1 MQYALICYD
10 LQLILAPRGSVAL
23 HLTVVKLTC
32 NENGVQHTPLGRLPH
47 TARRTI
53 MDPTTTFC
61 PNQHCPA
68 RGQTGQGNI
77 GIHSQKAQ
85 RFICHACH
93 TTFSAR
99 KGTVF
104 YRLRTSVDTVVIVVT
119 LLAHGCP
126 VQAIVAAFGFDERT
140 VAAWWARS
148 GRQGQAVQEYLVEQ
162 PRDLGQVQA
171 DEIRVKKQGGI
182 VWMALAMMV
191 KTRLW
196 LGGEVSERRDL
207 PLIRRLIERVR
218 RCAACR
224 PLLVCTD
231 GLVSYIR
238 AIRETFRDPIHT
250 GKGGRPRLRP
260 WRHVFIAQVV
270 KPYERR
276 RVVATARRILD
287 GTPARVETLR
297 HRSQGDGVINTADI
311 ERLNATCR
319 ERLAPLARRC
329 RALAR
334 HTLTLEH
341 GMCLVGTVYNFC
353 TYHASL
359 HLAAH
364 ATGMAATNRT
374 PAMAAGITDH
384 CWTVRELLAFHV
396 PPPRWTPP

>member
-1 MQYALICYD
+1 
-10 LQLILAPRGSVAL
+10 
-23 HLTVVKLTC
+23 
-32 NENGVQHTPLGRLPH
+32 
-47 TARRTI
+47 
-53 MDPTTTFC
+53 MDPTTVFC
-61 PNQHCPA
+61 PNEHCHA

-77 GIHSQKAQ
+77 GLHSQKEQ

-93 TTFSAR
+93 KTFSPR

-104 YRLRTSVDTVVIVVT
+104 YRLRTSAETVGLVVT

-148 GRQGQAVQEYLVEQ
+148 GRQGQTVQAYLVEQ

-171 DEIRVKKQGGI
+171 DELRVKKQGGI

-196 LGGEVSERRDL
+196 LGGEVSEQRDL
-207 PLIRRLIERVR
+207 PLMRRLLARGR

-231 GLVSYIR
+231 GVVSYIR
-238 AIRETFRDPIHT
+238 AIRETFRDPVPT
-250 GKGGRPRLRP
+250 GTGGRPRLRP
-260 WRHVFIAQVV
+260 WRHVLIAQVI
-270 KPYERR
+270 KRDERR
-276 RVVATARRILD
+276 RVVDTQRRLVE

-297 HRSQGDGVINTADI
+297 RRSQGGGVINTAYI
-311 ERLNATCR
+311 ERLNATFR

-334 HTLTLEH
+334 HTMTLHE
-341 GMCLVGTVYNFC
+341 GMFLVGTVYNFC
-353 TYHASL
+353 TPHESL
-359 HLAAH
+359 SP
-364 ATGMAATNRT
+364 TQQTT

-384 CWTVRELLAFHV
+384 CWTLHELLSFHV
-396 PPPRWTPP
+396 PLSRWAPPKRRGRPSRTLQRLIERWCA

>member
-1 MQYALICYD
+1 M
-10 LQLILAPRGSVAL
+10 
-23 HLTVVKLTC
+23 
-32 NENGVQHTPLGRLPH
+32 GVQHTPLGRLPH

-77 GIHSQKAQ
+77 GIHSQKEQ

-148 GRQGQAVQEYLVEQ
+148 GCQGQAVQEYLVEQ

-171 DEIRVKKQGGI
+171 DELRIKKQGGI

-196 LGGEVSERRDL
+196 LGGEVSEQRDM
-207 PLIRRLIERVR
+207 PLIRRLTERVR
-218 RCAACR
+218 RCAAHR
-224 PLLVCTD
+224 PLLLCTD
-231 GLVSYIR
+231 GLCSYIR
-238 AIRETFRDPIHT
+238 AMRETFRDPVRT
-250 GKGGRPRLRP
+250 GTGGRPRLRP
-260 WRHVFIAQVV
+260 WRNVLIAQGG
-270 KPYERR
+270 KRYQRR
-276 RVVATARRILD
+276 RGGATESRIIY
-287 GTPARVETLR
+287 GTPAPAETPPR
-297 HRSQGDGVINTADI
+297 PAPSDRGINTA
-311 ERLNATCR
+311 
-319 ERLAPLARRC
+319 
-329 RALAR
+329 
-334 HTLTLEH
+334 
-341 GMCLVGTVYNFC
+341 
-353 TYHASL
+353 
-359 HLAAH
+359 
-364 ATGMAATNRT
+364 
-374 PAMAAGITDH
+374 
-384 CWTVRELLAFHV
+384 
-396 PPPRWTPP
+396 

>member
-1 MQYALICYD
+1 
-10 LQLILAPRGSVAL
+10 
-23 HLTVVKLTC
+23 
-32 NENGVQHTPLGRLPH
+32 
-47 TARRTI
+47 
-53 MDPTTTFC
+53 MDPTTVFC
-61 PNQHCPA
+61 PNPHCPA

-77 GIHSQKAQ
+77 GIHSQKEQ

-93 TTFSAR
+93 KTFSAR

-104 YRLRTSVDTVVIVVT
+104 YRLRTSAETVVLVVT

-126 VQAIVAAFGFDERT
+126 VQAIVAAFGVDERT

-148 GRQGQAVQEYLVEQ
+148 GRQGQAVHEYLVEQ

-171 DEIRVKKQGGI
+171 DELRVKKQGGI

-196 LGGEVSERRDL
+196 LGGEVSEQRDL
-207 PLIRRLIERVR
+207 PLIRRLIARVR
-218 RCAACR
+218 RCAAQR

-238 AIRETFRDPIHT
+238 AIRETFRDPVHT

-260 WRHVFIAQVV
+260 WCHICIAQVV
-270 KPYERR
+270 KRYERR
-276 RVVATARRILD
+276 RVVETERRIVD

-297 HRSQGDGVINTADI
+297 RRSQGGGVINTAYI
-311 ERLNATCR
+311 ERLNATFR

-334 HTLTLEH
+334 HTLTLHE
-341 GMCLVGTVYNFC
+341 GMFLVGTVYNFC
-353 TYHASL
+353 TPHESL
-359 HLAAH
+359 GRAQK
-364 ATGMAATNRT
+364 TT

-384 CWTVRELLAFHV
+384 CWTMQELLSFHV
-396 PPPRWTPP
+396 PLPRWAPPKRRGRPSQALQHLIARWCAS